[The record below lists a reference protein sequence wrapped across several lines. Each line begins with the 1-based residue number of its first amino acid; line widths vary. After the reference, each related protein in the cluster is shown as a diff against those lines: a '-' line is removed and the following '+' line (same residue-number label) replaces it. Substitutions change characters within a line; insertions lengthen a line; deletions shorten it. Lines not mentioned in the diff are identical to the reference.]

1 MIKPQ
6 ELNQARLY
14 SIDSRIK
21 EGELTRIKDQQYVR
35 DTIKKLIYA
44 MEQNSIVKGGQGG
57 GAPLNGDRSSLE

>member
-44 MEQNSIVKGGQGG
+44 ME
-57 GAPLNGDRSSLE
+57 